1 MMVAAG
7 RWNATGIGVRFQRVD
22 DRREAEVLVRSDH
35 GRLRHLCGK
44 DCLGWTST
52 LGEPRSGRT
61 RVTLGASVVRSL
73 SPLSVWVA
81 AHELGH
87 VLGLEHRRSDTC
99 TLMKPKAFVGACKPS
114 PSRSGLLSEGLE
126 CIPAPADVQ
135 AASKLYGR
143 DPKEGYELPVDGT
156 CTVRR

>member
-1 MMVAAG
+1 MVAAR
-7 RWNATGIGVRFQRVD
+7 RWNATGIGVRFERVD
-22 DRREAEVLVRSDH
+22 DPDAAKVLVRSDR
-35 GRLRHLCGK
+35 GRLRDVCGE

-52 LGEPRSGRT
+52 LGQPRSGRST
-61 RVTLGASVVRSL
+61 VTLGAGVVASL

-87 VLGLEHRRSDTC
+87 VLGLEHRRSGTC
-99 TLMKPKAFVGACKPS
+99 TLMKPKAFIGACKPS
-114 PSRSGLLSEGLE
+114 PSRSGLLSESLG

-135 AASKLYGR
+135 AAARLYGR
-143 DPKEGYELPVDGT
+143 DPAAGYELPAAGA

>member
-1 MMVAAG
+1 MTVAAR
-7 RWNATGIGVRFQRVD
+7 RWNATGIGVRFERVAN
-22 DRREAEVLVRSDH
+22 RRDAEVLVLADH
-35 GRLRHLCGK
+35 GQLRDRCGA

-61 RVTLGASVVRSL
+61 TVTLGEHIVKSL

-87 VLGLEHRRSDTC
+87 VLGLSHRRSDTC

-135 AASKLYGR
+135 AAARLYGR
-143 DPKEGYELPVDGT
+143 DPKADYELPEAGT